1 MNEIEKTN
9 LTDQRKY
16 RLNEITK
23 IQDYFSSEINQRKL
37 RSKKLSK
44 YVAAFDYIEKV
55 LLVLSAK
62 SDGVCI
68 ISSVSVVGAPV
79 GIAAASFILSFS
91 LTTGKIK
98 KLLSITRKKK
108 KNQNVNEKR
117 KKYKTE

>member
-1 MNEIEKTN
+1 MNEIEN
-9 LTDQRKY
+9 IEI
-16 RLNEITK
+16 EITK
-23 IQDYFSSEINQRKL
+23 IQDYFSSEKNQGKL

-62 SDGVCI
+62 SGGVCI

-79 GIAAASFILSFS
+79 GIAAPSFILIFS
-91 LTTGKIK
+91 LTTGLIK

-117 KKYKTE
+117 KNIRLNSVNSRT